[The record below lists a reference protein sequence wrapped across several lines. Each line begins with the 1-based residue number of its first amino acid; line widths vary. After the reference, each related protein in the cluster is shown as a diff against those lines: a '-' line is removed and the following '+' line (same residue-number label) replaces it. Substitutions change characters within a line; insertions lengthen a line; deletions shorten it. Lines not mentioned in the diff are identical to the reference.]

1 MKSLG
6 WTPLKVSKLEVLD
19 HTECRVAVKR
29 YSYNPICNL
38 ESLIAKILSASG
50 GNAIGVSTIPLADS
64 LFVLFH
70 GVLPSGFGRLQDETA
85 SLLVTI
91 KDSDGSTI
99 DLFSLFTSPS
109 FVFIAKGTL
118 IVEKYALNV
127 PPIVYLCV
135 DAADIQVQSSRISPN
150 LGVEIRLSKLET
162 FYFYPNYKRLVR
174 MGVERQGSKYLQSVL
189 SGFLLVGSSHPIPAF
204 IRFTSTD
211 LRLFHAC
218 RLDQMYVIKIPTRCF
233 VKTSNE
239 YLVEW
244 DPECRIKMAPS
255 EYEKP
260 PRFDSLLPQYSFV
273 TVPHVLESALQ
284 YCSESSV
291 VPLVNF
297 SCLNVVSKSI
307 ESVRFVSKD
316 YQQEV
321 FSGDFN
327 NLHNTVLLLASVGA
341 PPAALLT
348 VHVVDTCFPLLG
360 ICPGS
365 VISLYGIRMEV
376 RQGKVVGVAGVGS
389 MLALEP
395 LPTCPL
401 VTSASSFEESKLTYL
416 RNLFPSHQIKS
427 FPQHSWVS
435 VFPLRLFDLT
445 LDLTCLLCCK
455 IRYDLVCSFCK
466 SKCVLNGSC
475 NVLVHDSAMEFF
487 AVIEGAGPILKLLD
501 LEKEEQLVMDHLCL
515 RTDPFSIYGNI
526 VPSAAA
532 VGVGA
537 GDSRRKGAEWLERH
551 CYSGEWKR
559 RLNVQVTSLPSFL
572 LHPPL
577 FGNQDAP
584 AVITNPNVLKVSSI
598 KDLSSN
604 HFLTLGLKWIK
615 VQIASIRECEPVKEA
630 FDLISE
636 ITASVS

>member
-1 MKSLG
+1 
-6 WTPLKVSKLEVLD
+6 
-19 HTECRVAVKR
+19 
-29 YSYNPICNL
+29 
-38 ESLIAKILSASG
+38 
-50 GNAIGVSTIPLADS
+50 
-64 LFVLFH
+64 
-70 GVLPSGFGRLQDETA
+70 
-85 SLLVTI
+85 
-91 KDSDGSTI
+91 
-99 DLFSLFTSPS
+99 
-109 FVFIAKGTL
+109 
-118 IVEKYALNV
+118 
-127 PPIVYLCV
+127 
-135 DAADIQVQSSRISPN
+135 
-150 LGVEIRLSKLET
+150 
-162 FYFYPNYKRLVR
+162 
-174 MGVERQGSKYLQSVL
+174 
-189 SGFLLVGSSHPIPAF
+189 
-204 IRFTSTD
+204 
-211 LRLFHAC
+211 
-218 RLDQMYVIKIPTRCF
+218 
-233 VKTSNE
+233 
-239 YLVEW
+239 
-244 DPECRIKMAPS
+244 
-255 EYEKP
+255 
-260 PRFDSLLPQYSFV
+260 
-273 TVPHVLESALQ
+273 
-284 YCSESSV
+284 
-291 VPLVNF
+291 
-297 SCLNVVSKSI
+297 
-307 ESVRFVSKD
+307 
-316 YQQEV
+316 
-321 FSGDFN
+321 
-327 NLHNTVLLLASVGA
+327 
-341 PPAALLT
+341 
-348 VHVVDTCFPLLG
+348 
-360 ICPGS
+360 
-365 VISLYGIRMEV
+365 
-376 RQGKVVGVAGVGS
+376 